1 MPTTFTPIRYP
12 GGKSKIFPLVDSIIV
27 ESGLEGCTYAEA
39 YCGGAG
45 LAMKLLLLGRVSK
58 VILNDIDPA
67 VYSMWDA
74 IVNHP
79 DELCAF
85 IEGTELNIP
94 EWKAQRKVYLTSGA
108 PSLEL
113 GKAAFYL
120 NRTNRSGILRG
131 GPIGGMSQS
140 GKYGL
145 DARFGKAALCKKV
158 RAISARS
165 SDIALHNVDA
175 CDFVDTVLMG
185 DGNVFANFDPP
196 YVDKGPGLYE
206 NSYTENDHRA
216 VAEKIGSC
224 EFPWMVTYDNSPLI
238 SELYKSFD
246 MYLMDV
252 GYSAA
257 SVKVGSELLI
267 AGPGIRV
274 PDCFVRNLIK
284 N

>member
-1 MPTTFTPIRYP
+1 MPTTYTPIRYP

-85 IEGTELNIP
+85 IERAELNIP
-94 EWKAQRKVYLTSGA
+94 EWKAQRKVYLTSDA

-145 DARFGKAALCKKV
+145 DARFGKVALCKKV
-158 RAISARS
+158 RAIAARS
-165 SDIALHNVDA
+165 SDITLHSLDA
-175 CDFVDTVLMG
+175 CDFVDTVLVG
-185 DGNVFANFDPP
+185 DDNVFANFDPP

-206 NSYTENDHRA
+206 NSYTEDDHRGIS
-216 VAEKIGSC
+216 EKIGLC

-238 SELYKSFD
+238 IDLYKDFD

-267 AGPGIRV
+267 AGPGIVV
-274 PDCFVRNLIK
+274 PNYLDQI
-284 N
+284 